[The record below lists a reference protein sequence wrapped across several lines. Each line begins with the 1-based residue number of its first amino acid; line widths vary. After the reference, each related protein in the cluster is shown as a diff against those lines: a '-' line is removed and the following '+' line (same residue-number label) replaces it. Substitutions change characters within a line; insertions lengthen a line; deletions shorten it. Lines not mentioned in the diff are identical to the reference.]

1 MLSYYCQIRKIFLK
15 FLENKRGG
23 KMVKYGNEIINPKNI
38 LYIKAYVNAINIYFI
53 GGTNHWMRFENE
65 ETKNAIL
72 TSLQFNMN

>member
-1 MLSYYCQIRKIFLK
+1 
-15 FLENKRGG
+15 
-23 KMVKYGNEIINPKNI
+23 MVKYGNEIINPKKI
-38 LYIKAYVNAINIYFI
+38 LYIKTYINAINIYFI